1 MTTATATHTEHT
13 KGPAQA
19 SSLMDCFGTVQA
31 VLTAMPDNVVR
42 MPSSAADAF
51 LLVDPALSMIHRQL
65 ADARGHNT
73 RLNAFTAN
81 NTPMLEALDTQIAA
95 LEEAYAARLTALRGK
110 REEGRT
116 QLKAKKDYK
125 TFEAAPKAVPLVMR
139 RERDE
144 EAARAVRNQ
153 RYLWLWA
160 FLFLVEANSKAEFK
174 APRLN
179 VA

>member
-1 MTTATATHTEHT
+1 MTTTTATHTEHT
-13 KGPAQA
+13 KGTVQ
-19 SSLMDCFGTVQA
+19 SSLMECFGTVQA

-42 MPSSAADAF
+42 MPTNAADAF

-65 ADARGHNT
+65 ADARGHNNKLT
-73 RLNAFTAN
+73 AFTAHN
-81 NTPMLEALDTQIAA
+81 APMLEALDTQIAA

-125 TFEAAPKAVPLVMR
+125 AFEAAPKAVPLVMH
-139 RERDE
+139 RERDDDTT
-144 EAARAVRNQ
+144 RAERNK
-153 RYLWLWA
+153 RYFWLWA
-160 FLFLVEANSKAEFK
+160 FLFLIEANNKAEFK